1 MQEPG
6 TVLRQSAVETALE
19 MNEAIL
25 SGLPLRRLMVII
37 ARGAYAMVRSSLV
50 VACTPAVDRP
60 GLAVRSAIGHGYRS
74 LRGWTI
80 PLGLGALEALPEF
93 APVTLDAGRW
103 ADYLPA
109 AATHQMA
116 RGLVVPLRAQGRTM
130 GMLLF
135 GNTRLKG
142 PFSDEG
148 RRLVQLFGAQAALAI
163 TYHETRQALVD
174 AGLREDRER
183 ISRDLHDGIV
193 QELYGLGMHLQATQQ
208 LPHAPALSRRLEGAV
223 RDIDQV
229 VADLRAYMRELQ
241 PTMLSNDQ
249 LTLGL
254 HRLAADIADRTHL
267 VVQVEVDEGLAA
279 RLSGHK
285 QSLLLIAGERL
296 GELSRRADVSNCRVR
311 LREREGFVVLEVEDD
326 GRGIHSEGDEFLHKI
341 IERTPDLAGEIEVDT
356 VSERGSVFRAR
367 ILDVKEAWKT

>member
-1 MQEPG
+1 MQERG
-6 TVLRQSAVETALE
+6 TVLWGQSAVETALE

-37 ARGAYAMVRSSLV
+37 ARGAYALVRSSLV
-50 VACTPAVDRP
+50 VVCTPAVDRP
-60 GLAVRSAIGHGYRS
+60 GLAVRSAIGYGYQS

-80 PLGLGALEALPEF
+80 PLGPEALEALPEF
-93 APVTLDAGRW
+93 APVALDAGRW

-109 AATHQMA
+109 AATQHMETV
-116 RGLVVPLRAQGRTM
+116 LVVPLRAQGRTM

-135 GNTRLKG
+135 GNTRVKG
-142 PFSDEG
+142 PFSHQEY
-148 RRLVQLFGAQAALAI
+148 RLVQLFGAQAALAI
-163 TYHETRQALVD
+163 THHETRQALVD

-193 QELYGLGMHLQATQQ
+193 QELYGLGMYLQATQQ
-208 LPHAPALSRRLEGAV
+208 MPHAPDLSQRLEGAV

-229 VADLRAYMRELQ
+229 VADLRAYMRQLQ
-241 PTMLSNDQ
+241 PNMFADDQ

-254 HRLAADIADRTHL
+254 HRLAADIAARTHL
-267 VVQVEVDEGLAA
+267 VVQVEVDEHLAV
-279 RLSGHK
+279 RLSGHT

-296 GELSRRADVSNCRVR
+296 GELTRRADVSNCRVR

-326 GRGIHSEGDEFLHKI
+326 GRGIHAEGDELLRKI
-341 IERTPDLAGEIEVDT
+341 TERTPDLAGEIEVET
-356 VSERGSVFRAR
+356 VSELGSVFRAR
-367 ILDVKEAWKT
+367 ILDVK